1 MEVDDGGAT
10 NGDTGEATNDSSST
24 DPAERVDA
32 GAEMEILAMAF
43 EDKATVY
50 VSGAPWNG
58 DCNNSGVENPPNSPS
73 GIDTPLGTP
82 VVKETLQQRLLRRF
96 TQRTGRTLSTARVDE
111 GSGSD

>member
-1 MEVDDGGAT
+1 MEVDIGGAT
-10 NGDTGEATNDSSST
+10 NGDTGEATNGSSST
-24 DPAERVDA
+24 DPAEVADV

-43 EDKATVY
+43 EDKATVF

-58 DCNNSGVENPPNSPS
+58 DSNNSGFENPPNSPS
-73 GIDTPLGTP
+73 GIDTPLGTS

-96 TQRTGRTLSTARVDE
+96 TERTGRTLSTARIDD